1 MIEKFIFNEDIIRVY
16 KCMTNSQ
23 ILSQCIIK
31 DYITDIKFVNNKKK
45 EKTLLENSTTNQNI
59 SKSMIKYN
67 DSSQNLIGL
76 TNVASKAN
84 TSIHPVT
91 AANNSFFYLNS
102 SSFKTLSIDKLEG
115 LILECKYKKKYILLL
130 KISKIYESK
139 RNYKFFEI
147 ECLEMNHFE
156 NAFNIKISFIWNSSE
171 LQTIILLNFFPK
183 TKIMEEIICRE
194 FDKNDR
200 KKIYDNMR
208 NYLFNDL
215 TNLEHC
221 ATSLIFANM
230 QDISLYISEIK
241 RVIKLSKDV
250 ENKKIEIYESPL
262 VSSMQNCRI
271 YDDSNKILKEFILTG
286 YYANKD
292 LMIQIKWDEKLYNKI
307 NCVYRIALI
316 YLEENLTLI
325 ILRNIWKTHVPS
337 QLISEVNIKK
347 KSFFDDIQN
356 YFIKK
361 HGLNKVEEYF
371 KKNLNDIKLKLGIK
385 NFQKK
390 ERNPID
396 LDMIIHNDGTKNGET
411 KNKENEDD
419 SLFLN
424 NSVGINLS
432 NNVNKDVEKLF
443 SDTIQN
449 LSEIENMNSLFIND
463 DENNN

>member
-1 MIEKFIFNEDIIRVY
+1 
-16 KCMTNSQ
+16 
-23 ILSQCIIK
+23 
-31 DYITDIKFVNNKKK
+31 
-45 EKTLLENSTTNQNI
+45 
-59 SKSMIKYN
+59 
-67 DSSQNLIGL
+67 
-76 TNVASKAN
+76 
-84 TSIHPVT
+84 
-91 AANNSFFYLNS
+91 
-102 SSFKTLSIDKLEG
+102 
-115 LILECKYKKKYILLL
+115 
-130 KISKIYESK
+130 
-139 RNYKFFEI
+139 
-147 ECLEMNHFE
+147 
-156 NAFNIKISFIWNSSE
+156 
-171 LQTIILLNFFPK
+171 
-183 TKIMEEIICRE
+183 
-194 FDKNDR
+194 
-200 KKIYDNMR
+200 
-208 NYLFNDL
+208 
-215 TNLEHC
+215 
-221 ATSLIFANM
+221 M

-385 NFQKK
+385 NYQKK
-390 ERNPID
+390 ERNHID
-396 LDMIIHNDGTKNGET
+396 LDMIIHNDGTKNGDA

-443 SDTIQN
+443 SETIQN

>member
-1 MIEKFIFNEDIIRVY
+1 
-16 KCMTNSQ
+16 
-23 ILSQCIIK
+23 
-31 DYITDIKFVNNKKK
+31 
-45 EKTLLENSTTNQNI
+45 
-59 SKSMIKYN
+59 
-67 DSSQNLIGL
+67 
-76 TNVASKAN
+76 
-84 TSIHPVT
+84 
-91 AANNSFFYLNS
+91 
-102 SSFKTLSIDKLEG
+102 
-115 LILECKYKKKYILLL
+115 
-130 KISKIYESK
+130 
-139 RNYKFFEI
+139 
-147 ECLEMNHFE
+147 
-156 NAFNIKISFIWNSSE
+156 
-171 LQTIILLNFFPK
+171 
-183 TKIMEEIICRE
+183 MEEIICRE

-385 NFQKK
+385 NYQKK
-390 ERNPID
+390 ERNHID
-396 LDMIIHNDGTKNGET
+396 LNMIIHNDGTKNGDA

-443 SDTIQN
+443 SETIQN